1 MKTLWRWQ
9 LTMALILA
17 GITGVVE
24 RARAGTPKSSLT
36 LTIHV
41 YNYAEVAPQTLI
53 EAERVAAGIF
63 QRTKVNVRWVNAP
76 VTLGNN
82 QEHTT
87 DQGPFDL
94 SHIWIKFLSAP
105 MAERFS
111 LRNDAMGFSPGSGC
125 GRYIAFVA
133 YNHVEAL
140 AIQQTKARFEGNTPT
155 NATTGQ
161 ILAHA
166 VAHEIGHLLLD
177 LPFHSEIGIMRADWD
192 LKDLQSIAYGYLNFT
207 PQQAAAIRG
216 EVARR
221 TSQKE
226 PIEIAKLDCSE
237 SAQ

>member
-9 LTMALILA
+9 LTLALILA

-24 RARAGTPKSSLT
+24 SAMPGTPKPGLT
-36 LTIHV
+36 LTIHI
-41 YNYAEVAPQTLI
+41 YNYAEVAPQTVI

-63 QRTKVNVRWVNAP
+63 QRAKVNVRWVNVA
-76 VTLGNN
+76 VTSGNN
-82 QEHTT
+82 QENTT
-87 DQGPFDL
+87 DQGPFGL
-94 SHIWIKFLSAP
+94 SHIWIKILSGP
-105 MAERFS
+105 MAERLN
-111 LRNDAMGFSPGSGC
+111 LRNDAMGFAPGSGC
-125 GRYIAFVA
+125 ARDIAFVA

-140 AIQQTKARFEGNTPT
+140 ALQQTKARFEGNTPI

-177 LPFHSEIGIMRADWD
+177 LPFHSETGIMRGDWD

-207 PQQAAAIRG
+207 PQQAAAIRAA
-216 EVARR
+216 VARR